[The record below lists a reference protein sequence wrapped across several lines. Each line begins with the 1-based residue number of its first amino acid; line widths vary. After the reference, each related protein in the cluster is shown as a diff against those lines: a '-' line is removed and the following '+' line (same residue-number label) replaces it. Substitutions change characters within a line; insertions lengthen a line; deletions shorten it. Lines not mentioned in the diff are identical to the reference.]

1 MPQPCS
7 AARKK
12 SPRAHNQQMLPLAG
26 RRILVTRALEQAS
39 KLSDSLRA
47 LGAEP
52 VEVPVLEIG
61 PPASFAALDKALVQF
76 NAYDWLIVTS
86 ANAVK
91 ALVLRALALRI
102 PLAGRTPRKIAAVG
116 PATAETVTKA
126 GFTVDYIPE
135 KYVAESL
142 IAGFPGVIEGRR
154 FLLARAAVARD
165 VIPDALRA
173 AGAEVHIAD
182 AYRNVLPESAPHEL
196 KQALATRIDAATFTS
211 SSTVTHLAQAAQQ
224 ANIPLPLA
232 GVPAISIGPVTSQTL
247 REHNWPPAAE
257 AAPHDIP
264 GLIAAVQRV
273 LRDRPETSH

>member
-1 MPQPCS
+1 
-7 AARKK
+7 
-12 SPRAHNQQMLPLAG
+12 MLPLAG
-26 RRILVTRALEQAS
+26 RRILVTRALEQAG

-76 NAYDWLIVTS
+76 NTYDWLIFTS
-86 ANAVK
+86 ANAVR

-102 PLAGRTPRKIAAVG
+102 SLAKRVPRKIAAIG

-126 GFTVDYIPE
+126 GFTVNYIPE

-142 IAGFPGVIEGRR
+142 LAGFPGVVESRR
-154 FLLARAAVARD
+154 FLVARAAIARD

-173 AGAEVHIAD
+173 AGAACVDVAD
-182 AYRNVLPESAPHEL
+182 AYRNVMPENAPEAL
-196 KQALATRIDAATFTS
+196 KQALATPIHAATFTS
-211 SSTVTHLAQAAQQ
+211 SSTVKHLAEAAQK
-224 ANIPLPLA
+224 AGILFPLA

-247 REHNWPPAAE
+247 REHNWPPASE
-257 AAPHDIP
+257 ADPHDIP
-264 GLIAAVQRV
+264 GLVAAVNRV
-273 LRDRPETSH
+273 LQQP